1 MACPTPRLPPST
13 PYAPPEGATCVA
25 EPPLAPFTGAAAV
38 LCVALGAA
46 LAWGAVGGGSGAV
59 KAAVVGAG
67 AVEYAWGKANK
78 QKFRRDIND
87 RVAAHLHKN
96 IVKCFSRL
104 EKFLPLARIRKF
116 ARKTRAYRRAY
127 REGKPN
133 SLADVEKLVKGYKS
147 HRSAD
152 VFDKKFC
159 HADN

>member
-59 KAAVVGAG
+59 KAAVGAG
-67 AVEYAWGKANK
+67 AVEYAWGKAK
-78 QKFRRDIND
+78 QKFRRDINN
-87 RVAAHLHKN
+87 RVAAHLQKN

>member
-1 MACPTPRLPPST
+1 
-13 PYAPPEGATCVA
+13 
-25 EPPLAPFTGAAAV
+25 
-38 LCVALGAA
+38 
-46 LAWGAVGGGSGAV
+46 VGGGSGAV
-59 KAAVVGAG
+59 KAAVGAG
-67 AVEYAWGKANK
+67 AVEYAWGKAK
-78 QKFRRDIND
+78 QFRRDIND

>member
-1 MACPTPRLPPST
+1 MPHPSSGTPL
-13 PYAPPEGATCVA
+13 YAICAAEGATCVA

-67 AVEYAWGKANK
+67 AVEYAWGKADK

-104 EKFLPLARIRKF
+104 EKFLPLARVSV
-116 ARKTRAYRRAY
+116 
-127 REGKPN
+127 
-133 SLADVEKLVKGYKS
+133 SLLVRHEPTAVCTERVS
-147 HRSAD
+147 PTLWQM
-152 VFDKKFC
+152 
-159 HADN
+159 

>member
-1 MACPTPRLPPST
+1 MFCQSRQSDFSPLGLLILRPT
-13 PYAPPEGATCVA
+13 
-25 EPPLAPFTGAAAV
+25 
-38 LCVALGAA
+38 CVALGAA

-59 KAAVVGAG
+59 KAAVGAG
-67 AVEYAWGKANK
+67 AVEYAWGKAK

-152 VFDKKFC
+152 VFDKKFY
-159 HADN
+159 HADH

>member
-1 MACPTPRLPPST
+1 M
-13 PYAPPEGATCVA
+13 
-25 EPPLAPFTGAAAV
+25 
-38 LCVALGAA
+38 
-46 LAWGAVGGGSGAV
+46 
-59 KAAVVGAG
+59 KAAVGAG
-67 AVEYAWGKANK
+67 AVEYAWGKAK
-78 QKFRRDIND
+78 QFRRDIND

-104 EKFLPLARIRKF
+104 EKFLHLARIRKF

-152 VFDKKFC
+152 VFDKKFG
-159 HADN
+159 HADH